1 MLLETT
7 VFYQGAG
14 DAKLH
19 VCNRLQSLACLYLLH
34 GIQMPEKLIQRVLPN
49 LRQGMV
55 EPAQPVDR
63 PQKPATILDPR
74 QLFLFHFTGVGRLP
88 LFFPLVFPL
97 GYATLAG
104 SICFISAAPKASR
117 IGRKVWV
124 KKA

>member
-1 MLLETT
+1 MFLETA

-19 VCNRLQSLACLYLLH
+19 ICNRLQSLAGLYLLH
-34 GIQMPEKLIQRVLPN
+34 SIQVPEKLVQRVLPD
-49 LRQGMV
+49 LLQGV
-55 EPAQPVDR
+55 AEPAEPADR
-63 PQKPATILDPR
+63 TQEPATILEPR
-74 QLFLFHFTGVGRLP
+74 QLLLFQLAGVWRLP
-88 LFFPLVFPL
+88 LLFPLVLPL